1 MCIWTVQTADG
12 EDERIEAGLLATEG
26 GALVAMS
33 EEGLLM
39 RAWAPGQWRTVRH
52 VTDANAATTGPV
64 IAAELM
70 FQLGSSVT
78 AHQR

>member
-12 EDERIEAGLLATEG
+12 QDERIDAGLLATEG

-33 EEGLLM
+33 EEGLLI

-52 VTDANAATTGPV
+52 VTDANAHPV
-64 IAAELM
+64 RQGSGQEGVL
-70 FQLGSSVT
+70 LGLPG
-78 AHQR
+78 R